1 MGVEKLTQ
9 ATLSTDL
16 QRRIAE
22 ELKGDPS
29 VSNRALAAALGCD
42 PKIVRRVRAALE
54 ASGEIPAVEHV
65 TDSLGRRQVARFETP
80 IEVTPAPAPE
90 RTADE
95 WRAVIDRLEA
105 EADQL
110 RADIEGLKQAREQAA
125 LAVAAGDE
133 TARAALEQTG
143 RRLAAREAKLA
154 DTLAVLEA
162 ARRGLEEAEVREA
175 EQRRAAKLAELEALS
190 QERLAAARA
199 VDDALEKLAEAIV
212 AYKRVCDEQTRLAP
226 EAGLSRRLF
235 EYRDH
240 CLATAA
246 STHLYRLLPDLHHI
260 SWKERGS
267 LVENDPV
274 TRALAE
280 GGDAAC
286 GQKL

>member
-1 MGVEKLTQ
+1 MTQ

-80 IEVTPAPAPE
+80 IEVNPPPAPE

-95 WRAVIDRLEA
+95 WREVIDRLEA

-133 TARAALEQTG
+133 TARLALEQTG

-162 ARRGLEEAEVREA
+162 ARRGLEEAEAREA
-175 EQRRAAKLAELEALS
+175 EQRRAAKRAQLEALS

-199 VDDALEKLAEAIV
+199 VDEALEKLAEAIL
-212 AYKRVCDEQTRLAP
+212 AYRRVCDAQVRLAH
-226 EAGLSRRLF
+226 EAGLARRTF
-235 EYRDH
+235 EYRE
-240 CLATAA
+240 LALALAA
-246 STHLYRLLPDLHHI
+246 STHLYGLLPDLRHVT
-260 SWKERGS
+260 WKERGR
-267 LVENDPV
+267 LVEHDAV
-274 TRALAE
+274 CRGLLE
-280 GGDAAC
+280 QGGDAA
-286 GQKL
+286 

>member
-1 MGVEKLTQ
+1 MTQ

-54 ASGEIPAVEHV
+54 ASGDIPAVDHV
-65 TDSLGRRQVARFETP
+65 TDSLGRRQAARQEAP
-80 IEVTPAPAPE
+80 IEIPPAPPPE

-133 TARAALEQTG
+133 TARPALEQTG
-143 RRLAAREAKLA
+143 RRLAVREAKLA

-162 ARRGLEEAEVREA
+162 ARRGLQEAEAREA
-175 EQRRAAKLAELEALS
+175 EQRREAKRRELEALS
-190 QERLAAARA
+190 KERLAAARA
-199 VDDALEKLAEAIV
+199 VDEALEKLAAAIK
-212 AYKRVCDEQTRLAP
+212 AYKRVCDEQAKLAP
-226 EAGLSRRLF
+226 EAGLGRRHF
-235 EYRDH
+235 ELNEYV
-240 CLATAA
+240 LSEAA
-246 STHLYRLLPDLHHI
+246 STHLYRLLPELRHV
-260 SWKERGS
+260 SYKEQGP
-267 LVENDPV
+267 LVSKDPI
-274 TRALAE
+274 TRALVE
-280 GGDAAC
+280 GGDAV
-286 GQKL
+286 